1 MSGLIIDSEACIG
14 CGRCVRACASG
25 GIVVEGERPNRC
37 ARVTDGCILCGGCVD
52 ACPVNAISIERDEAA
67 GAADLD
73 AYRDIWI
80 FVQTDEHDAVA
91 SVAFELMGKG
101 RELADA
107 RGCRLV
113 ALVGMS
119 PEGSLGDLEHL
130 ICAGADEVLV
140 CRDERLRQND
150 AEVYARLICDLVAER
165 IWSRAGARCGRAL
178 ADGSYGRLHGA
189 FYGYGDGSAA
199 ADAPGVWRQ
208 PDGHHYLPQPP
219 SSDGNGAP
227 RHL

>member
-150 AEVYARLICDLVAER
+150 AEVYARLICDLEPSASPRPFCTARPPLVASWR
-165 IWSRAGARCGRAL
+165 PVWPCACRRALRPIARCFRWIRRRVCCSRRARRL
-178 ADGSYGRLHGA
+178 AA
-189 FYGYGDGSAA
+189 T
-199 ADAPGVWRQ
+199 
-208 PDGHHYLPQPP
+208 
-219 SSDGNGAP
+219 
-227 RHL
+227 

>member
-67 GAADLD
+67 GAVDLD
-73 AYRDIWI
+73 AYRDIWV
-80 FVQTDEHDAVA
+80 FVQTDKHDAVA

-119 PEGSLGDLEHL
+119 P
-130 ICAGADEVLV
+130 
-140 CRDERLRQND
+140 R
-150 AEVYARLICDLVAER
+150 ARSRTSNTWFVPAR
-165 IWSRAGARCGRAL
+165 TKFWSVVTSACVRTTRRSML
-178 ADGSYGRLHGA
+178 A
-189 FYGYGDGSAA
+189 
-199 ADAPGVWRQ
+199 
-208 PDGHHYLPQPP
+208 
-219 SSDGNGAP
+219 
-227 RHL
+227 